1 MHYKDKIIQ
10 EIREIVRRRK
20 NHIGAVPAQRPAVGE
35 PHQVLPAGGQEEAK
49 PPPYHSWGG
58 G

>member
-20 NHIGAVPAQRPAVGE
+20 NHIGAVPAQSPAVRE
-35 PHQVLPAGGQEEAK
+35 PHLLLHRGKAFDF
-49 PPPYHSWGG
+49 
-58 G
+58 